1 MYLSA
6 RTMMMLLL
14 LQQTVLEGPLEP
26 KYLEPKY
33 QRAGLLLCCYSA
45 ACPPA
50 VEATAR
56 TQP

>member
-6 RTMMMLLL
+6 RTKMMLLL

-26 KYLEPKY
+26 KY

-45 ACPPA
+45 ARPPA